1 MLTGELPAKTE
12 SSATFSS
19 QVGRLTAA
27 EWSDLLAQFD
37 DGSVYQTWAYGAI
50 HWGRDQLTHVVLKRN
65 GKAVAAAQVRVMT
78 LPAIRKGIAYLRW
91 GPLCRL
97 RDEPFDAEILRRMT
111 AALKEEFVERRG
123 LLLRVIPSTFE
134 NDSFAEQWKST
145 WAGLGLVRNEAE
157 HVYRTLRLDLA
168 PPLDQLRKRL
178 NQKWRNCLNSAERN
192 GLTVTV
198 GSDITL
204 YDKFLA
210 AYQRMMARKQFDTTV
225 DAVEFRKMQLELPEP
240 QKMRILLCEKD
251 GNTLNAIVI
260 SGMGDSGIYLL
271 GATTEEGLNLK
282 GAYLLQWR
290 AIEWLKQQGCRWY
303 DLGGIN
309 PETNPGVFHFKS
321 GMSGQ
326 DVSQLGTFEAGADW
340 MNKLCLKAGAQAK
353 AVAGKLR
360 SWKRKSS
367 PAPLL

>member
-1 MLTGELPAKTE
+1 
-12 SSATFSS
+12 
-19 QVGRLTAA
+19 
-27 EWSDLLAQFD
+27 
-37 DGSVYQTWAYGAI
+37 
-50 HWGRDQLTHVVLKRN
+50 
-65 GKAVAAAQVRVMT
+65 
-78 LPAIRKGIAYLRW
+78 
-91 GPLCRL
+91 
-97 RDEPFDAEILRRMT
+97 MT

-290 AIEWLKQQGCRWY
+290 AIEWLKQQGCRPRRHQSGNQSRRVPFQKRHERTGRLATGNVRSRCGL
-303 DLGGIN
+303 DEQTLPQGRRAGQSSRRQT
-309 PETNPGVFHFKS
+309 PFLETEILP
-321 GMSGQ
+321 
-326 DVSQLGTFEAGADW
+326 
-340 MNKLCLKAGAQAK
+340 C
-353 AVAGKLR
+353 
-360 SWKRKSS
+360 
-367 PAPLL
+367 PAPLITFSCPSFLKMRFRPTKSRAQPSSRPAFRRPTSRPNDRLPCRPRVPER

>member
-1 MLTGELPAKTE
+1 LD
-12 SSATFSS
+12 
-19 QVGRLTAA
+19 AA
-27 EWSDLLAQFD
+27 AWSELLAQFD
-37 DGSVYQTWAYGAI
+37 DASVYQTWAYGAV
-50 HWGRDQLTHVVLKRN
+50 HWGGDQLTHIVLTRN
-65 GKAVAAAQVRVMT
+65 EKPVAAAQVRVKT

-91 GPLCRL
+91 GPLCR
-97 RDEPFDAEILRRMT
+97 RRGESFDVDILRRMT
-111 AALKEEFVERRG
+111 AALKEEFVDRRG

-134 NDSFAEQWKST
+134 SDSFADQQKSA
-145 WAGLGLVRNEAE
+145 WADLGFVRNDTER
-157 HVYRTLRLDLA
+157 VYRTLRLDLA

-178 NQKWRNCLNSAERN
+178 NQKWRNCLNGAERN

-198 GSDITL
+198 GTDIAL

-210 AYQRMMARKQFDTTV
+210 AYDRMMARKQFDTSV
-225 DAVEFRKMQLELPEP
+225 DAAEFRRMQLELPEP
-240 QKMRILLCEKD
+240 QKMQILLCEKE
-251 GNTLNAIVI
+251 GKTLNAIVI
-260 SGMGDSGIYLL
+260 AGTGDSGLYLL
-271 GATTEEGLNLK
+271 GATTEEGLNLR

-321 GMSGQ
+321 GISGQ
-326 DVSQLGTFEAGADW
+326 DVCQLGTFEAGADW

-353 AVAGKLR
+353 VVAGRLR